1 MKKSL
6 KKNDWQNMFD
16 THIIQ
21 RGLNYFSK
29 GMVRDIEKTEDG
41 YAAAVYGTEQY
52 EVLIFLEEDEITDM
66 TCTCPYAE
74 AGNNCKHM
82 AAVLFSLSEDGCNSA
97 VRPYKESGNVK
108 QNQEKDADNV
118 KDLVCSAE
126 RTKLEEFLLCEL
138 DEDER
143 MLNRFRVFMTDI
155 ITESDLNAYKAQL
168 IELFDVCKDR
178 NGFITYYMADEFE
191 RGVHEFIDRIIC
203 DIMIK
208 YGKQEEAFVLI
219 ALMMKEFNALEID
232 DSNGVT
238 VGVLSRCGTLLT
250 GIAEQSSDAL
260 KKRIFDWANKIVKDK
275 DTGPAYDYIEKIWRE
290 SFHEPEYGD
299 KRKAVIMSKLDKYE
313 AAGEDYLSEY
323 MLEHWLTAYFQLSDE
338 RCISDDE
345 IAAVAKKYWKISA
358 VRQYVVE
365 RLTKGG
371 KFSEAVDVLKKS
383 RRLDSKKAGL
393 VMNYTKQM
401 AELYG
406 LLGDVDN
413 QRKELILVITKYNRC
428 DLESFRKLRTCYTEE
443 EWLAVR
449 DMLLDKLENHYWVA
463 ELYKEEELYDRLLNS
478 LQNRKSI
485 WMLEQYEK
493 DLKTVYPQE
502 LLKIYED
509 VVRESAKYP
518 GTRNQYREIVRLLR
532 KMKHYPD
539 GKALVAE
546 MIAEF
551 REKYK
556 RRSAMMDELAKL

>member
-6 KKNDWQNMFD
+6 KKNDWQKMFD

-97 VRPYKESGNVK
+97 GRPYKESGNVK

-290 SFHEPEYGD
+290 SFHEPEYSD
-299 KRKAVIMSKLDKYE
+299 KRKAVIMSKLGKYE

-383 RRLDSKKAGL
+383 RRLDAKKAGL

-443 EWLAVR
+443 EWLAVI

-463 ELYKEEELYDRLLNS
+463 ELFKEEELYDRLLNS

-532 KMKHYPD
+532 KMKHYPE

-556 RRSAMMDELAKL
+556 RRSAMMDELTKL